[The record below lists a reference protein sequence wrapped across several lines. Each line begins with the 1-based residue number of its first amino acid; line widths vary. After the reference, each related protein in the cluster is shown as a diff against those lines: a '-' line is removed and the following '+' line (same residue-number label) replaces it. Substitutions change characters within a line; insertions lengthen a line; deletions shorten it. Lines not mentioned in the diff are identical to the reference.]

1 MRLFSP
7 LVPDPRAPLARA
19 NPVAK
24 LAAGSVLLVA
34 LFASLDGVT
43 AGIVLVALI
52 AVLPFSGL
60 PARDL
65 LARSWL
71 VGLAAISIGVFNVLF
86 AAEQAGPTVVALGPL
101 RIGAE
106 TLANGLGLALRLL
119 GVVLAGLLA
128 TATTQPTE
136 LADSLVQ
143 QLRVSPRFAIGA
155 LAAFRLLPLLSQE
168 WQTLAMARRARG
180 VEAGRS
186 PVAVVRVFAGQMLAL
201 LVGAIRRGTRMAQAM
216 EARGSAPGVEPR
228 SGRPGCTWCAPRTGH
243 GSRRRSCSWRSP
255 SRPAWRWE
263 PGVRCSADGVRR
275 LATPTLSRV
284 PSAA

>member
-43 AGIVLVALI
+43 AGVVLVALL

-60 PARDL
+60 SGRDL
-65 LARSWL
+65 LSRSWL
-71 VGLAAISIGVFNVLF
+71 IGLAAISIGVFNILF
-86 AAEQAGPTVVALGPL
+86 AAEQVGPTVVDLGPI

-143 QLRVSPRFAIGA
+143 QLRVSPRFAVGA

-186 PVAVVRVFAGQMLAL
+186 PIAVVRLFAGQMLAL

-216 EARGSAPGVEPR
+216 EARGFGAMPCRTAARVHVVQPADWAWIGGAVLLAAVAIGV
-228 SGRPGCTWCAPRTGH
+228 SVALGTWRPLLG
-243 GSRRRSCSWRSP
+243 
-255 SRPAWRWE
+255 
-263 PGVRCSADGVRR
+263 
-275 LATPTLSRV
+275 
-284 PSAA
+284 